1 MNIIIP
7 LATNQLTISYIK
19 LTTESK
25 KIVSATHQNNN
36 YLGSACSWVQGKK
49 CFGFG
54 ILLYPLAGE
63 LLK

>member
-19 LTTESK
+19 LTTEFK

-36 YLGSACSWVQGKK
+36 YLGLACS
-49 CFGFG
+49 
-54 ILLYPLAGE
+54 
-63 LLK
+63 